1 MDDHIR
7 TECPRLSD
15 PSTRQTDLVFPI
27 LRLNVGVRTKWL
39 AAMPPAPHWPD
50 RCLSSAAPFCP
61 LMKGLSPA
69 KVILRTPL
77 WVSCPPTLGRLN
89 QSRLEEL
96 VVILDCGPRY
106 WYAVTNLKSPLIGLR
121 TQAKRVT
128 VVLLTDEPETRV
140 GGFKRYGEVA
150 AWVENLCQGLAEVA
164 LDGGSGGLVTVVNA
178 GAIRPGDAGLD
189 GSANHELT
197 QQRVEGLFKEEYPRV
212 KGRVVKPEG
221 SLRWKGRDDAE
232 GIQVEFL
239 DMATYL
245 GTSGSREDLSEEEI
259 SVWK

>member
-1 MDDHIR
+1 
-7 TECPRLSD
+7 
-15 PSTRQTDLVFPI
+15 
-27 LRLNVGVRTKWL
+27 
-39 AAMPPAPHWPD
+39 MPPAPHWPD

-61 LMKGLSPA
+61 LMKGLAPS

-77 WVSCPPTLGRLN
+77 WVSCPPTLGRLD
-89 QSRLEEL
+89 QSRLGEL

-106 WYAVTNLKSPLIGLR
+106 WYTVTNLKSPLIGLR

-128 VVLLTDEPETRV
+128 VVLLTDGPETRV
-140 GGFKRYGEVA
+140 GRFKRYGEVA

-189 GSANHELT
+189 QLADHGVT
-197 QQRVEGLFKEEYPRV
+197 QQRIEGLFKDELARV
-212 KGRVVKPEG
+212 KGRVVKWEG
-221 SLRWKGRDDAE
+221 SQRWKGMEDAK
-232 GIQVEFL
+232 GVRVEFL

-245 GTSGSREDLSEEEI
+245 DTSGSREELSEEEI
-259 SVWK
+259 SVWM